1 MDVERVIDELYGL
14 RPSEFTAARDAY
26 AAEARRAKDTR
37 AAKTIAA
44 LRRPPL
50 AVWAA
55 NLLARERPEEAERFL
70 GLGEALREAHRTLDG
85 EALREASRQRN
96 RLVAALVRTTAGL
109 AEEAGQ
115 HPSDAVLGDVET
127 ILHAVLALP
136 DVAGPWAKGRLTAMP
151 ESAVGFPA
159 APEGTPPARP
169 PAAARA
175 RKTPEEPAAA
185 RARKT
190 PEAPAA
196 ARARKTSEAA
206 AAARAEKARKAAAEA
221 EATLVRR
228 ERERDTAREAEAAAT
243 EAARKAA
250 DRLRRAERERA
261 EAEEAAAEADR
272 AAAEAGTALRT
283 ADHALDE
290 ARAASEHA
298 EEKARRTEG

>member
-1 MDVERVIDELYGL
+1 MNVERVIDELYGL

-151 ESAVGFPA
+151 ASAVGFPA

-175 RKTPEEPAAA
+175 RKTPEEPAPA

-190 PEAPAA
+190 PEAP
-196 ARARKTSEAA
+196 

-290 ARAASEHA
+290 ARAASERA

>member
-14 RPSEFTAARDAY
+14 RPSDFKAARDAY
-26 AAEARRAKDTR
+26 VAEARRAKDTR

-70 GLGEALREAHRTLDG
+70 GLGEVLREAHRTLDG

-175 RKTPEEPAAA
+175 RKAPGERAAA
-185 RARKT
+185 RAR
-190 PEAPAA
+190 E
-196 ARARKTSEAA
+196 TSAA
-206 AAARAEKARKAAAEA
+206 AAAAEAEKARKAAAEA
-221 EATLVRR
+221 KATLVRR
-228 ERERDTAREAEAAAT
+228 ERERDAAREAEAAAT
-243 EAARKAA
+243 ETARKAA
-250 DRLRRAERERA
+250 DRLRRADRERA

-283 ADHALDE
+283 AGHALDE
-290 ARAASEHA
+290 ARTAAEHA
-298 EEKARRTEG
+298 EEKARRAGG

>member
-136 DVAGPWAKGRLTAMP
+136 DVADPWAKGRLPAMP

-159 APEGTPPARP
+159 APEGTPARP

-175 RKTPEEPAAA
+175 RKAPEEPAPA

-290 ARAASEHA
+290 ARAASERA
-298 EEKARRTEG
+298 EEKARRAEV